1 MTVRLTSCALGAA
14 AVLLGC
20 ASQPP
25 AQGGAAGDS
34 AMSPTTASA
43 DSGAAGAGGAAMPA
57 MEMPAGGGGQGQSSP
72 RDSAVA
78 TIGGAR
84 VAVDYGR
91 PSKRGREIFGAL
103 VPYNAVWRTGAN
115 AATGLVTSQPLKMG
129 STTVPAGSYTLYTI
143 PTASGW
149 TLIVNKQTGQWGTDY
164 NQAQDQARI
173 PMQVKKAA
181 APTEQF
187 TIAIEPSGQ
196 TGGVLAMTWDTTR
209 AELPFTVAK

>member
-14 AVLLGC
+14 ALLLGC

-34 AMSPTTASA
+34 AMTPTTASA
-43 DSGAAGAGGAAMPA
+43 DTGAAGGAAMPA

-84 VAVDYGR
+84 VAIDYGR

-115 AATGLVTSQPLKMG
+115 AATGFVTSQPLKMG
-129 STTVPAGSYTLYTI
+129 ATTVP
-143 PTASGW
+143 
-149 TLIVNKQTGQWGTDY
+149 
-164 NQAQDQARI
+164 
-173 PMQVKKAA
+173 
-181 APTEQF
+181 EQF
-187 TIAIEPSGQ
+187 TIAIEPGGQ

>member
-14 AVLLGC
+14 ALFLGC

-25 AQGGAAGDS
+25 AQGSAAGDS
-34 AMSPTTASA
+34 AMTPTTASA
-43 DSGAAGAGGAAMPA
+43 DSGAAGAAGATMPA
-57 MEMPAGGGGQGQSSP
+57 MEMPAAGGGQQSSP

-84 VAVDYGR
+84 VAIDYGR
-91 PSKRGREIFGAL
+91 PSKRGREIFGGL

-115 AATGLVTSQPLKMG
+115 AATGFVTSQPLKMG
-129 STTVPAGSYTLYTI
+129 ATTVPAGSYTLYTI

-164 NQAQDQARI
+164 DQARDQARI

-181 APTEQF
+181 APAEQF